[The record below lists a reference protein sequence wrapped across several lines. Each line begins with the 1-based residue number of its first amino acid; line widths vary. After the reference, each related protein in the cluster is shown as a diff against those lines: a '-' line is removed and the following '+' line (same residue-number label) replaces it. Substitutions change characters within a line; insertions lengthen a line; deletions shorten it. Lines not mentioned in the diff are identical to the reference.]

1 MKNQCLCAQTHSHWL
16 SACFFGNL
24 TKTELLQVDCKS
36 LQLEYIYDTVA
47 LKAVLSILQKTKEA
61 DMKKFFYSSPLLT
74 CNQKQSPI
82 DRAVNVVF
90 SQVDDFQIAFG
101 CDESSPM
108 ASTTEKQ
115 CRLI

>member
-1 MKNQCLCAQTHSHWL
+1 LCAQTHSRWL
-16 SACFFGNL
+16 SACLFKNI
-24 TKTELLQVDCKS
+24 TIIEQLQVDCKS

-47 LKAVLSILQKTKEA
+47 LKAVLSIL
-61 DMKKFFYSSPLLT
+61 
-74 CNQKQSPI
+74 QKQSPI